1 MPGLEWCQKLQVLLV
16 YIFSWQ
22 FKKIFKVHQAPE
34 NPLHRIPVP
43 ENRIVQPKNH
53 AIIVKKIILQLQCPL
68 SPRIK
73 IHQSITSVIAQCL
86 AMLTQVKAAALVS

>member
-34 NPLHRIPVP
+34 NPLH
-43 ENRIVQPKNH
+43 RIVQPKNH